1 MKKMIYGLFF
11 GDSITYGEYDGV
23 FGGWVDILKRYA
35 LQKYNEG
42 GTNELI
48 LFNLGIGGE
57 TTEGLVKRIPHEMA
71 ARNSAEGN
79 IVFIGYGANDLAMK
93 NGVQMVNPENFKTN
107 ILTAIQHAKQYSKDI
122 YLISILPFS
131 KKVDGVVVASG
142 KLRTNEEVIIYNQ
155 ILQDIAIENSLI
167 YIDFYSAFLQDK
179 EILLSSDGV
188 HPNEKGYGMMAEIA
202 IPIIEKYLK
211 F

>member
-42 GTNELI
+42 ETNELI

-57 TTEGLVKRIPHEMA
+57 TTEGLIKRIPYEMA

-79 IVFIGYGANDLAMK
+79 IIFIGYGANDLAIK
-93 NGVQMVNPENFKTN
+93 NGIQMVDPEDFKRN
-107 ILTAIQHAKQYSKDI
+107 ILTAIQHAKQYSEDI
-122 YLISILPFS
+122 YLVSILPFS

-155 ILQDIAIENSLI
+155 ILKDIATENSLI
-167 YIDFYSAFLQDK
+167 YIDFYSAFLEDK
-179 EILLSSDGV
+179 EFLLSADGV

-202 IPIIEKYLK
+202 IPVIEKYL
-211 F
+211 